1 MKFLKD
7 KLKTYESIY
16 RDLKKGEQKLDDV
29 LLYVDFIK
37 NKHDLP
43 IILMKDGSV
52 IIMFEISG
60 IDYEKLS
67 GSEKDSYSNLVKTGF
82 QQLERGFTISNYM
95 DRDISMI
102 YPLKN
107 NKKVSKIIK
116 YVQEKKQVF
125 WDEISTKSFSNK
137 IYCSLRF
144 WNPIKKEVPW
154 TALIQEKKLYEF
166 SEKEIEVKVEKLY
179 QGYLTLKSSFS
190 KFGFYLLE
198 KEDVF
203 KILYKSINH
212 SSPPKY
218 RNDLSLNVQL
228 AHSGYFFK
236 KDSVLISNRYYC
248 KLISIKYPPKESFSL
263 YLERLYDLNIRIVVK
278 QSFKIMN
285 YQKMEK
291 KIMANQNIARSLSNI
306 DKSSENYVLEADE
319 FMNEVKV
326 DREIP
331 VKWNLSIMLVSENER
346 ILNEKSFE
354 VINILKEIG
363 STGMVEQFNLKNGY
377 FGMLPGH
384 EKINARYSTILTKNA
399 GDFFSAYLLFRG
411 DNNPVDYF
419 LDRTNGIFSYNPFT
433 KRENAW
439 HMAITGPTGGGKSF
453 MVNKMLLSSLV
464 EDPFIYVIDLSRSF
478 SEFFEFLNEELSD
491 DTSILTVSKDETNFS
506 FNPFILENPDG
517 EISEQ
522 QMKFC
527 EGLLKIMI
535 GSNLINEGNRIILTD
550 TLKQFFIQYRSILRN
565 LRGRVP
571 RPPLDVLI
579 PVLEQNSD
587 QREIPDAL
595 RYWREGRRG
604 KLFNSGK
611 DTISSAKYVYFDIR
625 DMEGAEEEMSA
636 IIYTIFN
643 KIYSDITKPEFLD
656 KPKFL
661 FLDEAHRYLKNREFS
676 FWIDLL
682 IRMGR
687 HFNLLVGI
695 ITQSINDLVTEEDWS
710 EGIVNNI
717 KQGIF
722 FSGQKNIENAF
733 SKLQMNSNHINL
745 YNEMKSSKREFLYWS
760 AKGIRRVLTPLTDS
774 HTYWMATT
782 DPKERMLRGIIKK
795 EIFNS
800 DTGRSI
806 EACVK
811 ATEKCEDE
819 VDKRVA
825 CLEKYLDQNKLV
837 S

>member
-1 MKFLKD
+1 MKFLTD
-7 KLKTYESIY
+7 KLRTYESIY
-16 RDLKKGEQKLDDV
+16 RDLKNGEQKLDDI

-37 NKHDLP
+37 NRYDLP
-43 IILMKDGSV
+43 MVLLKDGSV
-52 IIMFEISG
+52 LIMFEISG

-67 GSEKDSYSNLVKTGF
+67 GSENESYSDLVRNGF
-82 QQLERGFTISNYM
+82 QQLERGFTISNYL
-95 DRDISMI
+95 DRDINMI
-102 YPLKN
+102 YSLKKN
-107 NKKVSKIIK
+107 DSAPEIIK
-116 YVQEKKQVF
+116 YVQNKKQSF
-125 WDEISTKSFSNK
+125 WNDVSAKSFSNK

-144 WNPIKKEVPW
+144 WNPEKKEIPW
-154 TALIQEKKLYEF
+154 TTLIHEKKLFEF
-166 SEKEIEVKVEKLY
+166 SKKEIEIKVEKLY
-179 QGYLTLKSSFS
+179 QGYLTIKSIFS
-190 KFGFYLLE
+190 KFGFYLLD
-198 KEDVF
+198 KKDVF
-203 KILYKSINH
+203 KTLYKIINH
-212 SSPPKY
+212 SAPPGY
-218 RNDLSLNVQL
+218 RDDLSLNVQL
-228 AHSGYFFK
+228 AHSGYLFR
-236 KDSVLISNRYYC
+236 KDSVVISNRNFC

-263 YLERLYDLNIRIVVK
+263 YLKKLYDLNIRIIIK
-278 QSFKIMN
+278 QSFQIMN

-291 KIMANQNIARSLSNI
+291 KIVANQNIARSLSNI
-306 DKSSENYVLEADE
+306 DKSSENYVHEADE
-319 FMNEVKV
+319 FMNEVKIN
-326 DREIP
+326 REIP
-331 VKWNLSIMLVSENER
+331 VKWNLSIMLSTDDEEA
-346 ILNEKSFE
+346 LNEKSFE

-363 STGMVEQFNLKNGY
+363 STGMIEQFNLKNGY
-377 FGMLPGH
+377 FGLLPGH
-384 EKINARYSTILTKNA
+384 EKLNARYSTILTKNA
-399 GDFFSAYLLFRG
+399 GDFFSAYLLYRG

-464 EDPFIYVIDLSRSF
+464 EDPFIYVIDLSHSF
-478 SEFFEFLNEELSD
+478 SEFFEFLNEELKD
-491 DTSILTVSKDETNFS
+491 DTSILTISKDKTNFS
-506 FNPFILENPDG
+506 FNPFFLEYPDR
-517 EISEQ
+517 EIPEQ

-565 LRGRVP
+565 LRGRP
-571 RPPLDVLI
+571 PHPPLDVLI

-587 QREIPDAL
+587 RREIPDAL

-625 DMEGAEEEMSA
+625 DMEGADEEMSA

-643 KIYSDITKPEFLD
+643 KIYSDITKPEFLNR
-656 KPKFL
+656 PKFL
-661 FLDEAHRYLKNREFS
+661 FLDEAHRYLKNSEFS

-710 EGIVNNI
+710 RGITNNI

-722 FSGQKNIENAF
+722 FSGQKNIEESF
-733 SKLQMNSNHINL
+733 LKLQMNMNHIDL

-760 AKGIRRVLTPLTDS
+760 TKGIRRVLTPLTDS

-782 DPKERMLRGIIKK
+782 DPNERMLRGIIKN

-800 DTGRSI
+800 DTGKSI

-811 ATEKCEDE
+811 ATEKCEDA
-819 VDKRVA
+819 VDKRVE
-825 CLEKYLDQNKLV
+825 CLKNYITENKRA